1 MPRRAWAEL
10 LALSALWGSSYLFI
24 SIALRDVGPAF
35 LAFVRVAGAALV
47 LLPLTWRLRSALS
60 GRWRYLPLVG
70 FLQVALPFVL
80 ISAGERHIDSGLAG
94 TLVATAPLWL
104 VVLGPA
110 MALGRPSVPALV
122 GTLVGLVGVALLLG
136 GIGTGASVDL
146 GGAGMVVAAA
156 MSYAVAL
163 SLVRR
168 FMQGVHA
175 TALTGA
181 TMATAA
187 LLLVPPAAL
196 DLPARAP
203 GWTAGGALLA
213 LAVACTAGAFVL
225 YNRLI
230 AEVGP
235 QRASLVA
242 YLAPVFA
249 IGYGAA
255 LLDEPLGIGTFAGL
269 ALILAGSWACSR
281 PTRTTPRIT
290 PGGGEHEGRVRA
302 SKLKAG

>member
-35 LAFVRVAGAALV
+35 LAFVRVAGAAVVLV
-47 LLPLTWRLRSALS
+47 PLTWRLRSALS

-70 FLQVALPFVL
+70 FFQVALPFVL

-104 VVLGPA
+104 VAIGPA
-110 MALGRPSVPALV
+110 VALGRPSLQAVA
-122 GTLVGLVGVALLLG
+122 GTVVGLVGVAVLLG
-136 GIGTGASVDL
+136 GIGTGATVDL

-156 MSYAVAL
+156 MSYAIAL
-163 SLVRR
+163 ALVRR
-168 FMQGVHA
+168 FMTGVHA

-187 LLLVPPAAL
+187 VLLVPPAAL
-196 DLPARAP
+196 DLPSRWP
-203 GWTAGGALLA
+203 GMAAGGALLT

-225 YNRLI
+225 FNRLI

-249 IGYGAA
+249 IGYGAV
-255 LLDEPLGIGTFAGL
+255 LLDEPLGIGTIAGL
-269 ALILAGSWACSR
+269 ALILGGSWACSR
-281 PTRTTPRIT
+281 PPRII
-290 PGGGEHEGRVRA
+290 PPGGEHEGTVRA
-302 SKLKAG
+302 SKVEAG

>member
-24 SIALRDVGPAF
+24 SVALRDVGPAF
-35 LAFVRVAGAALV
+35 LAFVRVAGAAVV
-47 LLPLTWRLRSALS
+47 LLPLTWRHRSALA

-70 FLQVALPFVL
+70 LFQVSVPFVL

-104 VVLGPA
+104 VVLGPLLA
-110 MALGRPSVPALV
+110 VGRPTMLALV
-122 GTLVGLVGVALLLG
+122 GTVVGLVGVTLLLG
-136 GIGTGASVDL
+136 GIGTGSAVDH
-146 GGAGMVVAAA
+146 GGAAMVVAAA

-163 SLVRR
+163 VLVRR
-168 FMQGVHA
+168 LMHGVHA

-181 TMATAA
+181 TMAAAA
-187 LLLVPPAAL
+187 LLLVPPAVL
-196 DLPARAP
+196 DVPTRMP

-269 ALILAGSWACSR
+269 ALILGGSWACSR
-281 PTRTTPRIT
+281 PARIA
-290 PGGGEHEGRVRA
+290 PGGGEHEGTVRT
-302 SKLKAG
+302 SKVKAG